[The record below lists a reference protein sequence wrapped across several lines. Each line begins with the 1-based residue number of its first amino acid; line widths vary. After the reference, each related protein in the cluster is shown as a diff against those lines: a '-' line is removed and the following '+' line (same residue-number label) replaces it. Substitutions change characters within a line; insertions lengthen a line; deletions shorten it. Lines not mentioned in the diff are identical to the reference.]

1 MLISYLQMLPKHTQG
16 SQEGETPA
24 LSPVNFPLGC
34 AARLVAVG
42 VSVTHALQIVT
53 DFRVQPLSL
62 HIVLTDT
69 FKIKCP
75 PFCSKQYIKP
85 LQNQIFKY
93 VNISHLSISHSARQ
107 MEMPASLEGSQS
119 SRAGAG
125 RGSWVVHSES
135 FLRCRLQGLLA
146 ACWGSRGESS
156 GETQA

>member
-24 LSPVNFPLGC
+24 LSPVNCPLGC

-85 LQNQIFKY
+85 LQNQILQVRKY
-93 VNISHLSISHSARQ
+93 QPPVYSARQ